1 MATQTSASR
10 APQSLFDQFSPL
22 ILLVAFLGIP
32 GLGAVA
38 LALAPQLPRM
48 LYGEAAPLLLAAEIL
63 SLIGVLFLI
72 LMLRFTLARPSAP
85 TGFIRNVLDFL
96 AMSRWHPAV
105 KTALACIL
113 ILPQVWFLR
122 SGHFWLFDML
132 RMRGRQALQS
142 GDVRDELD
150 RIVAAFQLSL
160 AGGVPFLFILH
171 MFTRR
176 KPKRRWLP
184 WLLIPVLLVA
194 TAIGFIILGTIRH
207 LSE

>member
-1 MATQTSASR
+1 MATQTSAQR

-22 ILLVAFLGIP
+22 ILLVTFLGIP

-38 LALAPQLPRM
+38 LALTPQLPRM
-48 LYGEAAPLLLAAEIL
+48 LYGQATPLLLAAEIL
-63 SLIGVLFLI
+63 SLISVLFLF
-72 LMLRFTLARPSAP
+72 LLLRFMLARPSAP
-85 TGFIRNVLDFL
+85 TGFVRNVLDFL

-132 RMRGRQALQS
+132 RMKGWHALQS
-142 GDVRDELD
+142 GDFRDELD

-171 MFTRR
+171 MFTRW